1 VCYANENME
10 IAAARDEAR
19 LMKKKNLVLLFV
31 FAPSLLIAT
40 AFVTQESKLGR
51 RRVTAFTIK
60 GLYTHPFACSR
71 LMSKVEGRKGGSSIE
86 INV

>member
-31 FAPSLLIAT
+31 FAPSFSLNCDCICHTRIKARPPPRDSFYDKG
-40 AFVTQESKLGR
+40 FV
-51 RRVTAFTIK
+51 
-60 GLYTHPFACSR
+60 H
-71 LMSKVEGRKGGSSIE
+71 SSICLQSF
-86 INV
+86 NVQG